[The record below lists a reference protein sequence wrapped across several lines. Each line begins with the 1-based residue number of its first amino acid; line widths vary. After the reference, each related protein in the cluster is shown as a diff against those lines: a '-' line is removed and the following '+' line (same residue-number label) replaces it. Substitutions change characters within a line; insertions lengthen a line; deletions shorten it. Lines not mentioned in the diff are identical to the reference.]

1 MKTTLEIPDELLHRA
16 EAAAAE
22 RGQPFGQLVADAL
35 AEKLQK
41 VQLPTTQ
48 VPWRKGFGAFRDERQ
63 EIERIQR
70 VIDEEFSR
78 INPEDWK

>member
-1 MKTTLEIPDELLHRA
+1 
-16 EAAAAE
+16 
-22 RGQPFGQLVADAL
+22 
-35 AEKLQK
+35 
-41 VQLPTTQ
+41 

>member
-41 VQLPTTQ
+41 VPLPTAQ
-48 VPWRKGFGAFRDERQ
+48 SPWRTAFGAFRDEKQ
-63 EIERIQR
+63 EIARIQKI
-70 VIDEEFSR
+70 IDEEFSR